1 MRGLSPLCT
10 AILLAAASTNL
21 QAMTLTEAIQS
32 TLDNHPEL
40 QASSSG
46 RLIADEEVKIAKGG
60 YQPTVDLIGGYGYSY
75 EKGQYSEPLQTNHKA
90 EDTTYA
96 NAEIRLRQM
105 LFDGFNTPNEVA
117 RTEAVANS
125 RAYYVQATAESLG
138 LRTIEVYL
146 DVLKRREMVAL
157 AKNNLM
163 AHQRINDQIGLRNK
177 QGVGSAADTDQSQA
191 REALAENNLYT
202 EEVNLADAEANFY
215 SVTGRMPDELE
226 SPASIKGEVPADL
239 SAARQSV
246 LTFNPYLKSAQA
258 DVQAAEKQYESSKS
272 KFYPRF
278 DGELAANNNDSS
290 NSDYDFNNDEGNWHG
305 WRAGV
310 SMTYNLYDGMR
321 DKAGMQAAAYKIN
334 QAMEIRNNAL
344 RVINEDLSLAWNAM
358 VNAEKQ
364 TSKARDYAN
373 FSARSREAYQQQF
386 GLGQRSLL
394 DLLDSENEL
403 FTANRR
409 YTEIRY
415 TEEFSRYR
423 ILGSIGELL
432 SKQQVVL
439 PATATE
445 VSEVENMAQLLPEM
459 K

>member
-1 MRGLSPLCT
+1 MRGLTPLCS
-10 AILLAAASTNL
+10 AILLATTCSQL
-21 QAMTLTEAIQS
+21 QAMTLSEAIQS

-46 RLIADEEVKIAKGG
+46 RQIADEEVKIARGG
-60 YQPTVDLIGGYGYSY
+60 YQPSVDVIGGYGYTY
-75 EKGQYSEPLQTNHKA
+75 EKGRYNEIQTNDKS
-90 EDTTYA
+90 EDTVYS

-138 LRTIEVYL
+138 LRTAEVYL
-146 DVLKRREMVAL
+146 DVLKRREMVDL

-163 AHQRINDQIGLRNK
+163 AHQRINDQISLRNQ
-177 QGVGSAADTDQSQA
+177 QGVGSSADQDQSQA
-191 REALAENNLYT
+191 RLALAENNLYT
-202 EEVNLADAEANFY
+202 EQVNLADAEANFY
-215 SVTGRMPDELE
+215 SVTGRMPDEIE
-226 SPASIKGEVPADL
+226 TPASIKGEVPDNL

-246 LTFNPYLKSAQA
+246 MLNNPYLKSAQA

-272 KFYPRF
+272 TFYPRF

-290 NSDYDFNNDEGNWHG
+290 NSDWDFNDDQGNWHG

-310 SMTYNLYDGMR
+310 TMTYNIYNGMR
-321 DKAGMQAAAYKIN
+321 DKAGMQAAAYKVN

-344 RVINEDLSLAWNAM
+344 RVINEDLSLSWNALE
-358 VNAEKQ
+358 NAQRQ
-364 TSKARDYAN
+364 TPGARDYAN
-373 FSARSREAYQQQF
+373 YSARSREAYQQQF
-386 GLGQRSLL
+386 SLGQRSLL

-409 YTEIRY
+409 YTEVRY
-415 TEEFSRYR
+415 TEEFSMYR
-423 ILGSIGELL
+423 VLGTTGELL
-432 SKQQVVL
+432 TKQQVVL
-439 PATATE
+439 PATATA